1 MLKNKLNSIVR
12 LMNNIKKCSGTMN
25 NRWTRGTKLN
35 FNWIWTLRYLHS
47 IVHLTQKLKIR

>member
-12 LMNNIKKCSGTMN
+12 LMNNIKKCSGPMN